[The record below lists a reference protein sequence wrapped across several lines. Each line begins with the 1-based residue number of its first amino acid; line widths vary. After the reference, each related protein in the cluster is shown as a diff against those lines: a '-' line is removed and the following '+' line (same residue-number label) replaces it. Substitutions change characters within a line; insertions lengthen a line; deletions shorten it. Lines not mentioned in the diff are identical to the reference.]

1 MRDPTDEAAYNELNE
16 MVSRAYVRGE
26 PVMLICATSDD
37 EGDCVTTHCA
47 GMRHFIERRGMLEIA
62 LDTIVC
68 TNDADD

>member
-37 EGDCVTTHCA
+37 EGDCVTARCA